1 MKEFLTVVQNDHPDT
16 WEVWKKLAE
25 SSQTVWVGGGV
36 RNCFLEIPPSD
47 IDLATS
53 LTPDEIIQIAN
64 QSGWRADQ
72 VGAAF
77 GVIVIRNGDE
87 QIEVAT
93 FRTEGYGKDPHRPE
107 WVEFGVSLEE
117 DLARRDFTMNGMAL
131 TIEGKLIDPFGGVQD
146 IKEKIIRTI
155 GKGEERFAEDP
166 LRMLRAVRFASRF
179 NFLIAEETRESI
191 IRLAPRVARL
201 SQERITDELE
211 KILLSDYGEVGWD
224 LLDNLGLGKAIFLD
238 KWKDGTSGASL
249 AYLPKERVLGWAFLG
264 LSLSPQ
270 VLDLKGLDRKLID
283 QATWLAQDGVIRWEG
298 LNTLRRWARMKIF
311 PNFGALIQ
319 GVLLWRSFRQAI
331 LGSDLSL
338 NDQLEIIKI
347 FRGVPFYPAQL
358 QIDGNQIREIVG
370 EGKVIG
376 ETFEALLYQVQE
388 GKVENKT
395 EELLHYLHKKGR
407 KEVTEKDFF

>member
-1 MKEFLTVVQNDHPDT
+1 M
-16 WEVWKKLAE
+16 
-25 SSQTVWVGGGV
+25 
-36 RNCFLEIPPSD
+36 
-47 IDLATS
+47 
-53 LTPDEIIQIAN
+53 
-64 QSGWRADQ
+64 
-72 VGAAF
+72 
-77 GVIVIRNGDE
+77 
-87 QIEVAT
+87 
-93 FRTEGYGKDPHRPE
+93 
-107 WVEFGVSLEE
+107 
-117 DLARRDFTMNGMAL
+117 
-131 TIEGKLIDPFGGVQD
+131 
-146 IKEKIIRTI
+146 
-155 GKGEERFAEDP
+155 
-166 LRMLRAVRFASRF
+166 
-179 NFLIAEETRESI
+179 IAEETRESI

-211 KILLSDYGEVGWD
+211 KILLSDYGEVGWA

-238 KWKDGTSGASL
+238 KWKDGTSSASL

-331 LGSDLSL
+331 IGSDLSL

-370 EGKVIG
+370 EGKVVG

-395 EELLHYLHKKGR
+395 EELLHYLHKKGSKR
-407 KEVTEKDFF
+407 GH